1 MIRILNRMSD
11 CNSIHSIWKFTG
23 HIFMS
28 TEIGVANVQ
37 KKKKKDNFFCNLETC
52 SQMPLSKWKAWL
64 CTFFLFTGQCLGNKS
79 KCIQLFAITWFS
91 TALRSPHALVAA
103 QTVRATVAEGAD
115 GMWQQLGHTASCT
128 RLHKAH
134 GPQVGHAWYS
144 ICFCCSRIRSYYF
157 LAAKE
162 ERNHC
167 PITSSLIHSV
177 SG

>member
-11 CNSIHSIWKFTG
+11 CNSIHSIWKLIG

-28 TEIGVANVQ
+28 SEIGVANI

-144 ICFCCSRIRSYYF
+144 ISFCCSRVRSYFF